1 MIPDELALDEPWV
14 WLPGMNCS
22 ARMWSALAAAESIT
36 PLLEET
42 SVDAEVER
50 LLDELPVRFALAGL
64 SLGAIVAMALVAR
77 APERVSA
84 LYLLSTNPYGPTD
97 AQRSGWRDLRDQL
110 AAGRSARDL
119 QADLLPVL
127 LSPPAQ
133 ADTAV
138 VETTLAMADDVGE
151 ARLDRQLQLQAS
163 RVDLRPAL
171 AAVGCPTLI
180 VAAED
185 DALCS
190 VARHQELHGLIS
202 GSRLAVVERCG
213 HLSPLERPQQ
223 IASLVAALRS
233 VDQGRKG

>member
-1 MIPDELALDEPWV
+1 MTADEPWV
-14 WLPGMNCS
+14 WLPGMICS
-22 ARMWSALAAAESIT
+22 ARLWSGVAPLGSIT

-50 LLDELPVRFALAGL
+50 LLDELPARFGLVGL

-84 LYLLSTNPYGPTD
+84 LALLSTNPYGPTD

-119 QADLLPVL
+119 QTDLLPVL

-133 ADTAV
+133 ADPGLA
-138 VETTLAMADDVGE
+138 EATLAMADDVGE

-190 VARHQELHGLIS
+190 VARLEELHGLIS
-202 GSRLAVVERCG
+202 GSRLVVVERCG

-223 IASLVAALRS
+223 TASLVAPLRS
-233 VDQGRKG
+233 VSRGRGG